1 MPSTHGNANKES
13 VVVVVVVVIWLKRRV
28 PILSLAI
35 MSGAC
40 PPPPPPCGPWGWG
53 ACVTPPLAT
62 AKETGAPNDF
72 SLSVL
77 RKK

>member
-13 VVVVVVVVIWLKRRV
+13 VVVVVVVIWLKRRV

-40 PPPPPPCGPWGWG
+40 PPLPPVARGGGEP
-53 ACVTPPLAT
+53 A
-62 AKETGAPNDF
+62 
-72 SLSVL
+72 
-77 RKK
+77 